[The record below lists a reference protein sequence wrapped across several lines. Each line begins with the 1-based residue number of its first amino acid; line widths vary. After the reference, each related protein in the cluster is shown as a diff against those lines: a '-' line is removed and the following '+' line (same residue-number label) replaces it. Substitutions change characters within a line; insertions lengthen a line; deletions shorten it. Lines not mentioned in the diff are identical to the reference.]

1 MQACT
6 MAYLGKTSA
15 LVYLISS
22 LVAKLG
28 VTHLLLCERK
38 SHPETAA
45 RLFELF
51 DLPAFYAAKVRL
63 HFSFNDRRQ
72 EIQAQN
78 IRHAD

>member
-1 MQACT
+1 

-28 VTHLLLCERK
+28 VTHLLLCEGK
-38 SHPETAA
+38 LHPETRS
-45 RLFELF
+45 RLFELLDLSAF
-51 DLPAFYAAKVRL
+51 DASEVRL

-72 EIQAQN
+72 EIQA
-78 IRHAD
+78 